1 MQKKFKTAILLASLV
16 VASSVS
22 AFDDKKEG
30 IMISLG
36 LGFAGTQSDFKKAY
50 DWDTGKEFEIGL
62 ASSIKL
68 GYGLTEQFSL
78 YLMRNSSFVFG
89 YDNDPKKDDYGNCL
103 TGIGMNYY
111 LTPESDI
118 YLMAAAGVGWFS
130 EVSSNSK
137 IDDGKAFLLGAGY
150 EIYPHFHAEA
160 TYLATRIDDDV
171 KVNTDSF
178 QLILNYYW
186 Y

>member
-1 MQKKFKTAILLASLV
+1 MLCKVKTAILLASLV
-16 VASSVS
+16 VASSLS

-30 IMISLG
+30 FMISLG
-36 LGFAGTQSDFKKAY
+36 LGLAGTQSDFKKAY
-50 DWDTGKEFEIGL
+50 DWDNGKEFEIGL

-78 YLMRNSSFVFG
+78 YLIRNSSFVFG
-89 YDNDPKKDDYGNCL
+89 YDNDPNKNDYGNCL
-103 TGIGMNYY
+103 TGVGMNYY
-111 LTPESDI
+111 LTPEPDT
-118 YLMAAAGVGWFS
+118 YLVATAGIGGFS
-130 EVSSNSK
+130 ELSSDSK
-137 IDDGKAFLLGAGY
+137 INDGKAFLLGVGY
-150 EIYPHFHAEA
+150 EIYPHLHAET

-178 QLILNYYW
+178 QLTLNYYW